1 MALYWN
7 NLLKPE
13 RQRNTPTVTKTPNDS
28 RSPFKKDFDT
38 VCNSTILRRLQDKAQ
53 VFPLEDEDYARTRL
67 THSIEA
73 MSIAE
78 SIGIQAVGV
87 IKQKSKKYY
96 APSKRYYAET
106 MTLVEEIPT
115 LLKTAALLHDMGN
128 PPFGHL
134 GEQIIGDWFKNNLGN
149 MIFKSDNK
157 LYFKTNGDAGDSLTY
172 KLKGQYQDDLTHF
185 EGNAQLFRLVN
196 KLCFVVDEYGMN
208 LTFPVMSTF
217 VKYPTSSSKINKDSL
232 FTKKL
237 GYFASEENIF
247 KKIDKTLCLDG
258 YRHPLSF
265 LLEAADDISYLT
277 ADIEDAHHKGLI
289 TLSKIKSYLKKE
301 ENDELIKNVLAAIE
315 NYEKQAN
322 TIGYNEV
329 DEYVVHRTRVLVKGL
344 MIDSICTAFQNVYEQ
359 IMEKEFCEELLAKS
373 TAAKLA
379 DVLRTIEKDNIYYS
393 KHILKNKTMAFA
405 VIEKLLEAYIPA
417 VVNWN
422 KEDDLNKDTTNNL
435 LYQSLSKNYRFVC
448 ETANKKAKTDEEV
461 IYNKILLVTD
471 QISGMTDS
479 HALTIYKTI
488 TASM

>member
-1 MALYWN
+1 MLLYWN

-13 RQRNTPTVTKTPNDS
+13 RQRNASTVVKSPNDT

-78 SIGIQAVGV
+78 SIGIQAVGT
-87 IKQKSKKYY
+87 IKQGNKKYY
-96 APSKRYYAET
+96 APSKRYYSET
-106 MTLVEEIPT
+106 MNLVEEIPT

-149 MIFKSDNK
+149 LVFKSDNK
-157 LYFKTNGDAGDSLTY
+157 LYFKNTGDAEDSLTY
-172 KLKGQYQDDLTHF
+172 KLKGQYQNDLINF

-196 KLCFVVDEYGMN
+196 KLCYVVDEYGMN
-208 LTFPVMSTF
+208 LSFPVMSTF
-217 VKYPTSSSKINKDSL
+217 IKYPTSSLHIEKDNL
-232 FTKKL
+232 FSKKL
-237 GYFASEENIF
+237 GFFASEESIY
-247 KKIDKTLCLDG
+247 KKIDKTLCLNG

-277 ADIEDAHHKGLI
+277 ADIEDAQHKGLI
-289 TLSKIKSYLKKE
+289 TLSKIKSYLEKE
-301 ENDELIKNVLAAIE
+301 AGDKLIGDLLKTIDA
-315 NYEKQAN
+315 YEKYAN
-322 TIGYNEV
+322 EIEYNEV
-329 DEYVVHRTRVLVKGL
+329 DEYVVHRVRVLIKGL
-344 MIDSICTAFQNVYEQ
+344 MIDSVCTAFADVYEQ
-359 IMEKEFCEELLAKS
+359 IMEGEFFDELLARS

-379 DVLRTIEKDNIYYS
+379 GVFRKMEKENIYYS
-393 KHILKNKTMAFA
+393 SHILKNKTMAFA

-422 KEDDLNKDTTNNL
+422 PEEDLNKDTTNNL

-448 ETANKKAKTDEEV
+448 ETANKKAESNEEV

-479 HALTIYKTI
+479 HALTVYKII
-488 TASM
+488 TAGK